1 MIAFEKDYRAYRD
14 VISAGIQALRPETEV
29 ATVELEDLKEKLA
42 RFHPHLVVCGSP
54 GHKEQSNW
62 DIPWIE
68 LSMDP
73 TGQTKVYIDGDVSEY
88 TNPTLD
94 AMLVVIDG
102 LEGRAQITPKSR
114 FDEST
119 A

>member
-1 MIAFEKDYRAYRD
+1 
-14 VISAGIQALRPETEV
+14 
-29 ATVELEDLKEKLA
+29 
-42 RFHPHLVVCGSP
+42 
-54 GHKEQSNW
+54 
-62 DIPWIE
+62 
-68 LSMDP
+68 MDP
-73 TGQTKVYIDGDVSEY
+73 TGQTRVYIDGDVSEH

-102 LEGRAQITPKSR
+102 LEGRAQDTPKSR